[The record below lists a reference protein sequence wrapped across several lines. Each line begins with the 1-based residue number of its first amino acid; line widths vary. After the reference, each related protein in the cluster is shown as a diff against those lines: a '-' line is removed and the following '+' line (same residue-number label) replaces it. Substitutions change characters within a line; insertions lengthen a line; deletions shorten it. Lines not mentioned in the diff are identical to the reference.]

1 MKHGL
6 EAHATLQ
13 GVKHKLAGSDLS
25 AVDQRLHAKLQEIV
39 HLCQRFGS
47 QNDALAR
54 SHRVEKFHLANARK
68 EKSRRRLLGVRAG
81 RGNASGLCQRFGKNH
96 TWHERVVR
104 KMAGE
109 HGIVALESCLA
120 FSRYSRIAGNNRL
133 HEKKRRLV
141 RKIKHSWIA

>member
-1 MKHGL
+1 MRHGL

-13 GVKHKLAGSDLS
+13 SVKHKLARGDLF
-25 AVDQRLHAKLQEIV
+25 AIDQRLHAKLQEVV

-54 SHRVEKFHLANARK
+54 PHCVEKFHLANARK
-68 EKSRRRLLGVRAG
+68 EKSRRRLLGVGAS

-109 HGIVALESCLA
+109 HGIVTLESCLA
-120 FSRYSRIAGNNRL
+120 FGRHSRIAGNNRL
-133 HEKKRRLV
+133 HKKKGGLV
-141 RKIKHSWIA
+141 RKS